1 MEEIKVEAPMVVST
15 EEKAPVVP
23 KKRGRGRPPKSDLQ
37 AVKDRTKG
45 KVGRPKGD
53 SGRLQE
59 FKERLLATGGNRII
73 DTVVRIALTDGHP
86 GQMAALKLALDRVL
100 PVSVFEAAKNSGI
113 TPTVTINISSLGE
126 TPTVESAQV
135 EVSDVDYRDVEEE

>member
-1 MEEIKVEAPMVVST
+1 
-15 EEKAPVVP
+15 
-23 KKRGRGRPPKSDLQ
+23 
-37 AVKDRTKG
+37 
-45 KVGRPKGD
+45 
-53 SGRLQE
+53 
-59 FKERLLATGGNRII
+59 
-73 DTVVRIALTDGHP
+73 
-86 GQMAALKLALDRVL
+86 MAALKLALDRVL